1 MRKLALLGI
10 LAACGGD
17 DTASPDSPGGNHPP
31 PMVIAGGGIS
41 GGAIDGVVN
50 LYVIDDAT
58 RMPIQGATVRV
69 GTVDGTTDAT
79 GLFVANGLTGKQDV
93 VVTAAGYR
101 SEYWLGANGANMTAD
116 LHPANPATTQAT
128 LSGSIDLSG
137 ITVGTGHAKV
147 AAVTYSQDDLLADAE
162 NNLKTPNNGNVCI
175 EATPTATCNF
185 QVLTRTGKV
194 TLYALIFDYDTKG
207 TTTTADDTETLVA
220 YASRT
225 GVMVSDG
232 VAQTAQ
238 DLTVI
243 TQTSTVS
250 VDFGTP
256 PSALTTWLGLVG
268 IEMGDGSGVIQLP
281 ITSNTVMSAPAPA
294 LSNFSG
300 AMYRLSAIAQNTATP
315 PNQAITL
322 HRHQSTTSLAA
333 GTWTPPPSDVTVTR
347 TSATWTNVAGA
358 VLHGVEYD
366 SGATA
371 VLSITSFDGTATA
384 TIPDIVTIPSG
395 SLTVK
400 VQALAGTGID
410 VTDLQIDRDRE
421 KLTAVGVA
429 NVALN

>member
-1 MRKLALLGI
+1 
-10 LAACGGD
+10 
-17 DTASPDSPGGNHPP
+17 
-31 PMVIAGGGIS
+31 MVISGGGIG

-50 LYVIDDAT
+50 LYVVDDVT

-69 GTVDGTTDAT
+69 GTIDGTTDAT

-116 LHPANPATTQAT
+116 LHPANPTIAQAT
-128 LSGSIDLSG
+128 LSGSITGFAGL
-137 ITVGTGHAKV
+137 TVATGHAKV
-147 AAVTYSQDDLLADAE
+147 GFVGYSQDDLAPDAA
-162 NNLKTPNNGNVCI
+162 NNLTTPNSGNVCI
-175 EATPTATCNF
+175 VQTPNTGCTF
-185 QVLTRTGKV
+185 QIVTRAGKV
-194 TLYALIFDYDTKG
+194 TLLGMVFDYDTKG
-207 TTTTADDTETLVA
+207 TATTADDTQTLIA

-225 GVMVSDG
+225 GITVSDG

-238 DLTVI
+238 DLALI

-256 PSALTTWLGLVG
+256 PSGLTTWLGLVG
-268 IEMGDGSGVIQLP
+268 IELGDGSGVVQLP

-300 AMYRLSAIAQNTATP
+300 AMYRLSAIAQNAATP

-384 TIPDIVTIPSG
+384 TIPDIVTVPSG

-410 VTDLQIDRDRE
+410 LTDLQIDRDRD